1 MCYSRRQITCK
12 GATKGNTKMSIL
24 EPVQCGRSLHL
35 GLSNPPN
42 EINFL
47 TGNHQSLTAKCRSR
61 TPYFKC
67 TRTHTHTSIFP
78 ITTCLVNYHL
88 NHCGG
93 SDRRCNCKIWHL
105 MCMQRIWTLNCDLVM
120 AKGFWSNS
128 ISHGF
133 LKMASVCM
141 RCTRSGYR
149 VAGRERA
156 FTAQKHLF
164 KLH

>member
-1 MCYSRRQITCK
+1 MCYSRRQITCE

-67 TRTHTHTSIFP
+67 TRTHTHI
-78 ITTCLVNYHL
+78 Y
-88 NHCGG
+88 
-93 SDRRCNCKIWHL
+93 
-105 MCMQRIWTLNCDLVM
+105 
-120 AKGFWSNS
+120 
-128 ISHGF
+128 ISHNHMLGQLPSKSLRRFGSSLQLQNMAFNVYATHMDVELWFSHGEGF
-133 LKMASVCM
+133 LVEFDFPRISENGFGVHAVHS
-141 RCTRSGYR
+141 
-149 VAGRERA
+149 
-156 FTAQKHLF
+156 LWI
-164 KLH
+164 